1 MALDVEINAKGYSL
15 LSDRDGAKVATRPV
29 QQFVQPIRQTGRTRP
44 EDVAPYETFIIPNL
58 TKGFGRFRIDSD
70 SAFNPEEYRRFFNST
85 CDTRWADSIYLPI
98 LAESSTQ
105 TGLERIRRSIHF
117 KGQLFGAWS
126 DASSTL
132 ISTYLY
138 DGSDLTWDAAGQV
151 APQIRIDATTSNT
164 NTSYAFN
171 TTHTTGTDANRLMI
185 VMLSTVGRV
194 PTGITYD
201 GDALTKVEE
210 ANNGN
215 YYSSIWYRVAPA
227 TGSNTL
233 VTTFGADSS
242 ADTAAELTVTTL
254 FGVDQ
259 SSPVGTDVE
268 QTGND
273 TAPSVDVTT
282 TVGDLVFDVIAGDG
296 DNESGGYVAS
306 SVPGTGQTE
315 LIDTVDLSSREVF
328 HTVTHSYADRTTTTM
343 SETLTITGASTAVWS
358 HVAVG
363 VKAVSTAG
371 RVNVLFDMHV
381 HEGKAFAL
389 YGEAS
394 DHYIS
399 MTSKIDNATD
409 DWTVSNVTTPL
420 TTGLLSND
428 ITANEDMD
436 GGLLTSIGGE
446 LVAALWHESNGTITF
461 SSSGDSGVTWT
472 DESIDIGSG
481 NGPQGLVVYP
491 DIDGVDKLYLGTA
504 EGIWLIDTAPSTWTF
519 DLLFPMSYSTDNGRD
534 MEIHQGAIWF
544 AQGVGNDS
552 PAPIFRMTVQGDSRQ
567 IESGYGLNFGD
578 GVPAEMHGP
587 VRRMKSSGDFLYISV
602 GGGAASRFAR
612 ILCWNGGGWHHMTK
626 HTTQNLPIEWIDV
639 GSEDD
644 DVSRLH
650 FAVKT
655 AASTSASAFLGYA
668 DTNPRSGVAIKRE
681 AYSDGNAGHIVLPYY
696 DFGIPQEDKNFTSIH
711 VIADDLNSSASDEYI
726 DGTYGHNGA
735 AVTST
740 TTGNFLSGTTKINL
754 GSSAGQQAKNI
765 GMRFNLRR
773 GSTNTDTPKLRD
785 IVVEGYVVPN
795 IAYEHQMTIDIEE
808 SAIATGQSV
817 ETVIAN
823 LETLISTVTQ
833 VTFKFGQV
841 SKYVAVDR
849 ERSSFSYSINAW
861 EPSGASNA
869 LSERKGTFNLVLIEK
884 AAS

>member
-1 MALDVEINAKGYSL
+1 MALDVEINSRGYSL
-15 LSDRDGAKVATRPV
+15 IEDRNRTKVDTRPV
-29 QQFVQPIRQTGRTRP
+29 QQFVQPFRQTGRTRP
-44 EDVAPYETFIIPNL
+44 EDVAAYESFIIPNL
-58 TKGFGRFRIDSD
+58 TKGFGRYRIDSD
-70 SAFNPEEYRRFFNST
+70 SAFEPSEYRRFFNST

-105 TGLERIRRSIHF
+105 TGLERIRRSIQF
-117 KGQLFGAWS
+117 KGQLYGAWS
-126 DASSTL
+126 DVSSTL

-138 DGSDLTWDAAGQV
+138 DGSDLTWDAAGQI
-151 APQIRIDATTSNT
+151 APQIQLDATTKTQNS
-164 NTSYAFN
+164 SYAFN
-171 TTHTTGTDANRLMI
+171 ETHVTGTSSNRILI
-185 VMLSTVGRV
+185 VFMSSVNRV

-201 GDALTKVEE
+201 SDALTKLDDV
-210 ANNGN
+210 NNGD
-215 YYSSIWYRVAPA
+215 YYASIWYRVAPA

-233 VTTFGADSS
+233 ATTFGADSS
-242 ADTAAELTVTTL
+242 ADTKCEATIMTL
-254 FGVDQ
+254 SNVDGSAHFGTYVEE
-259 SSPVGTDVE
+259 TD
-268 QTGND
+268 ND
-273 TAPSVDVTT
+273 TAPSSDVTT
-282 TVGDLVFDVIAGDG
+282 TLGDLVFDVISGDG

-306 SVPGTGQTE
+306 SVPGTNQTE
-315 LIDTVDLSSREVF
+315 VSDTVDLSSREVF
-328 HTVTHSYADRTTTTM
+328 HNVTHKYADRTTTTM
-343 SETLTITGASTAVWS
+343 SETLTITGAATAVWAKIS
-358 HVAVG
+358 VG
-363 VKAVSTAG
+363 VKAVAIPSIP
-371 RVNVLFDMHV
+371 NVIFDMHV
-381 HEGKAFAL
+381 HGEKIFAL
-389 YGEAS
+389 YGQES
-394 DHYIS
+394 SHYIA
-399 MTSKIDNATD
+399 MTGKKDNATD
-409 DWTVSNVTTPL
+409 DWTVSNLTTPI
-420 TTGLLSND
+420 TTGLLLND

-461 SSSGDSGVTWT
+461 SSTTDSGVTWT
-472 DESIDIGSG
+472 DEGIDIGSG
-481 NGPQGLVVYP
+481 NGPTGMVVMP
-491 DIDGVDKLYLGTA
+491 DIDGLDKIYLGTA
-504 EGIWLIDTAPSTWTF
+504 EGIYIVDTAPSTWTF
-519 DLLFPMSYSTDNGRD
+519 DVLFPMSYSTDNCRD
-534 MEIHQGAIWF
+534 MTLHQGSLWF
-544 AQGVGNDS
+544 AQGVENDA
-552 PAPIFRMTVQGDSRQ
+552 PVPIFRMTIQGDSRQ

-696 DFGIPQEDKNFTSIH
+696 DFGIPHEDKNFTSIH